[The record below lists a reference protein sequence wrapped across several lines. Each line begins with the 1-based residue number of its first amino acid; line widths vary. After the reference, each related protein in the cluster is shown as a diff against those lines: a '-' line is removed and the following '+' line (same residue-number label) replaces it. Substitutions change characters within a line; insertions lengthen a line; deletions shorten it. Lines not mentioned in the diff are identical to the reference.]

1 MLSTI
6 EALVPAEARKH
17 IATLR
22 TSTTLCQMVWATL
35 PLLYCLGR
43 CILEE
48 ESAYRNQSCKP
59 DKPCP
64 QCGRRL
70 ESKGLVN
77 RKITTLFGVIQIKR
91 SGYRCPNKCK
101 KVYSTPLDQQLG
113 LEPYQQTSWE
123 VKSLGT
129 LLCVFV
135 PYNLASHLLHKLSH
149 VQTHEMTLWR
159 WVQQAGAKAAQLW
172 EKRLQAAEV
181 EAESLTPE
189 VARLMM
195 VLAADGV
202 MAPFRP
208 TPKTSK
214 GKTLWRE
221 VKIAVITR
229 VQEVKTATGQSYNRL
244 VQRRLVATLGD
255 IDALKERMAWETKRQ
270 GIETAPKVVWVSDG
284 GVGFWRIFRECFSQ
298 CAVGILD
305 FYHAAS
311 HLSKAAKAYLHS
323 DAVGAKQ
330 IFEAWRHLLRHG
342 KHHRVLKSLTL
353 LVNMVKLPEE
363 QMEQLAQVQAYF
375 FKHRKHILYNE
386 FEAQQLPLGSGLVES
401 ACKWLIQQRFKGV
414 GMRWSET
421 GFENLLYLRLEWSN
435 ERFDSLFPSCTSAP
449 P

>member
-1 MLSTI
+1 
-6 EALVPAEARKH
+6 
-17 IATLR
+17 
-22 TSTTLCQMVWATL
+22 MVWATL

-208 TPKTSK
+208 TPETSK

-270 GIETAPKVVWVSDG
+270 GIET
-284 GVGFWRIFRECFSQ
+284 
-298 CAVGILD
+298 
-305 FYHAAS
+305 Y
-311 HLSKAAKAYLHS
+311 
-323 DAVGAKQ
+323 
-330 IFEAWRHLLRHG
+330 
-342 KHHRVLKSLTL
+342 
-353 LVNMVKLPEE
+353 
-363 QMEQLAQVQAYF
+363 
-375 FKHRKHILYNE
+375 
-386 FEAQQLPLGSGLVES
+386 
-401 ACKWLIQQRFKGV
+401 
-414 GMRWSET
+414 
-421 GFENLLYLRLEWSN
+421 
-435 ERFDSLFPSCTSAP
+435 
-449 P
+449 